1 MHYIFFAI
9 PDKNLTSFINIT
21 YFVTIQYTRLGMH
34 RVPRCGTVIRRLWVS
49 SCKRS
54 LHSDA

>member
-21 YFVTIQYTRLGMH
+21 CFVTIQYTRLGMH
-34 RVPRCGTVIRRLWVS
+34 RVPRCGTVIRRLRVS
-49 SCKRS
+49 PCKHY